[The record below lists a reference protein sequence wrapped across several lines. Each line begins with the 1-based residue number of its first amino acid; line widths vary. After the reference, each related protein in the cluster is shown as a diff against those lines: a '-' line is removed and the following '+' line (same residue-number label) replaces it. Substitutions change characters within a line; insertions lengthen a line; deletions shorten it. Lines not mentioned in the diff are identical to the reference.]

1 MAIDVY
7 LDKMDDLIEEARNL
21 PFTAG
26 KKMVDIDK
34 MRDLIDEVRLNIP
47 REIKEAKLIVSDR
60 EDIISDAK
68 KEAEQIIAV
77 AEQKARALVSDEEI
91 IRNAKERATQMLSES
106 GQRAREIQRASIE
119 FSENTL
125 LKAEQTLTDTLA
137 EVKKVRTAIRAKK

>member
-1 MAIDVY
+1 MVSQSGPDHNKV
-7 LDKMDDLIEEARNL
+7 
-21 PFTAG
+21 FTFRVSINGQPAG
-26 KKMVDIDK
+26 EGSG
-34 MRDLIDEVRLNIP
+34 RT
-47 REIKEAKLIVSDR
+47 
-60 EDIISDAK
+60 K